1 MSAERISSMDEMVKA
16 INNFINASKKF
27 ISDKGYDAKLTE
39 IMMNATDPEDVFT
52 AEQLVRVLSVVDN
65 MTVVLDYLSKPVRIR
80 GKIRVMKKE
89 VWLDDTK
96 LKNGDKIEY
105 MMDGKWK
112 AAIFKYN
119 EEKGTASLLGDD
131 QKIYDVQLIDKLDG
145 RMR

>member
-65 MTVVLDYLSKPVRIR
+65 MTVVLD
-80 GKIRVMKKE
+80 
-89 VWLDDTK
+89 
-96 LKNGDKIEY
+96 
-105 MMDGKWK
+105 
-112 AAIFKYN
+112 
-119 EEKGTASLLGDD
+119 
-131 QKIYDVQLIDKLDG
+131 
-145 RMR
+145 